1 LITDREQH
9 ISLNERENDALISDA
24 GRKRSLLVASKASI
38 TNRALLPS
46 SITDREHT
54 LICDCRRSLIA
65 SKR

>member
-38 TNRALLPS
+38 TNRAHER
-46 SITDREHT
+46 SIAAPIVDH
-54 LICDCRRSLIA
+54 
-65 SKR
+65 